1 MHVGRL
7 SAIISQ
13 AWNSRHNCVVC
24 TKSDQEHTLLLCD
37 GCDKGSHTTCIGLSK
52 VPKSEKWFCDSCVD
66 AKTKSCLKVVVA
78 PVEEV
83 LVEEVPMIKDLSLKD
98 LSDLEYANYQFYKYL
113 LPSGEEPLRD
123 EMEKLYNHAI
133 WAEFMDSCKEA
144 VAMYKQI
151 ARQAHYQV
159 YALQA
164 LSNLFK
170 KGGVGI
176 TLSEEKAARYK
187 KFATMALRAKTQVAT
202 RQDDKFY
209 FLADNFYNEKKY
221 FNAMYYYD
229 LCLL

>member
-1 MHVGRL
+1 MNGGRL
-7 SAIISQ
+7 SSILSQ

-24 TKSDQEHTLLLCD
+24 NCGDNEDTLLLCD
-37 GCDKGSHTTCIGLSK
+37 GCDKGSHFTCIGLSK
-52 VPKSEKWFCDSCVD
+52 LPDSEEWFCDLCVA
-66 AKTKSCLKVVVA
+66 AKTKSCLKVVAVVE
-78 PVEEV
+78 PVEVVEPVFEV
-83 LVEEVPMIKDLSLKD
+83 VNIDQM
-98 LSDLEYANYQFYKYL
+98 SDLEYANYQFYKYL

-144 VAMYKQI
+144 VAMYKKV

-187 KFATMALRAKTQVAT
+187 KFATMALRAQNQVAT